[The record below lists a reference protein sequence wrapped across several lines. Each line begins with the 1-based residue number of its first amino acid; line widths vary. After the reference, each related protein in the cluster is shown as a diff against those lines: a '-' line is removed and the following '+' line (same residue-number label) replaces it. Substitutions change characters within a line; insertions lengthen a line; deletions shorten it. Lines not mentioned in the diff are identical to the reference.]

1 MAKKK
6 TGNSTA
12 ETTLSCLDCR
22 HLVAT
27 IPVFQAQED
36 GKLLYDKAPVR
47 CRLGHLTYCKGGGHK
62 IFKRILARLSI
73 RAHRAA
79 VKNMAA
85 WREAERCPDYE
96 SMDDESTD

>member
-27 IPVFQAQED
+27 IPVFQAKD
-36 GKLLYDKAPVR
+36 GKLLFDEAPVH
-47 CRLGHLTYCKGGGHK
+47 CRLGHLVYCKGGERK
-62 IFKRILARLSI
+62 TFKRILARLSI
-73 RAHRAA
+73 NAHQSA
-79 VKNMAA
+79 VKSMVA
-85 WREAERCPDYE
+85 WREAEHCPDYD

>member
-27 IPVFQAQED
+27 IPVFQAKE
-36 GKLLYDKAPVR
+36 GKLLYDEATVR
-47 CRLGHLTYCKGGGHK
+47 CRRGHLNYCKGGEHRT
-62 IFKRILARLSI
+62 FRRILARLSSKS
-73 RAHRAA
+73 HQAA
-79 VKNMAA
+79 VHNMVS
-85 WREAERCPDYE
+85 WREAEHCPDYE
-96 SMDDESTD
+96 SMNDEPTD

>member
-6 TGNSTA
+6 TGSSVTVKKP
-12 ETTLSCLDCR
+12 SCLDCR

-27 IPVFQAQED
+27 IPVFQAQD
-36 GKLLYDKAPVR
+36 GKLLFDEAPVR
-47 CRLGHLTYCKGGGHK
+47 CRLGHLVYCKGGGHK
-62 IFKRILARLSI
+62 TFKRILARLSI

-79 VKNMAA
+79 VKSMAA

-96 SMDDESTD
+96 SMDD